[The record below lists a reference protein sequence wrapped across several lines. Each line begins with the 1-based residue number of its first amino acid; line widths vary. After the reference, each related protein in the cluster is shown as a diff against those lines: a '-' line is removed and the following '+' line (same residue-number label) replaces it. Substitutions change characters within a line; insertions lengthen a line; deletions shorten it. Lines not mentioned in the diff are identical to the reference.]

1 MSNDKNAEANK
12 IEKKTRGKVE
22 KTVMIEIVD
31 ENGVAMD
38 LKPEQVK
45 VLGIFTKVTEEVFNT
60 ALAHPKHIR
69 IKF

>member
-1 MSNDKNAEANK
+1 MSDNK
-12 IEKKTRGKVE
+12 VEKKTRGKVE
-22 KTVMIEIVD
+22 KTVMLEILD
-31 ENGVAMD
+31 ENGVAME

-45 VLGIFTKVTEEVFNT
+45 VLGTFTKVTEEVFNT